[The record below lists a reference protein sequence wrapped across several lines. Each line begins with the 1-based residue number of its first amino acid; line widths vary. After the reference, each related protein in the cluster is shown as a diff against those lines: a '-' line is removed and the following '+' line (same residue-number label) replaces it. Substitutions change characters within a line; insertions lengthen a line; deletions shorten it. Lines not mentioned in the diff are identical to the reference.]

1 MPSFLDSLT
10 QAFTPDVTKNIGE
23 TTRLDPELVTK
34 GLAVVGPLVL
44 GAMAKRAAT
53 PEGLDGLNRLLPP
66 NLGADLGNV
75 LGIVAATSVLTGLFG
90 TGYGAIGSTL
100 DRRLG
105 FKVSSLIPLITP
117 VALAYIARRKA
128 AEKLEPEAL
137 ANTLEEEH
145 QALLATDG
153 ETLSLVRSALEAGDQ
168 ASDLKGRFSP
178 DEWTRIRLAPA
189 AAARMVIQ
197 ASPSS
202 AIGVAKEL
210 DAAAKA
216 ISTAT
221 EIAEPASLIGL
232 AFDTDISKDE
242 VTAIESDRAS
252 TVQIIKDAIGAVSH
266 NIPAELPG
274 YAQFVH
280 NVATKV
286 AEETKEG
293 GFLGI
298 GGTRISK
305 EEQAVLDEIDHL
317 MTAIA

>member
-10 QAFTPDVTKNIGE
+10 QAFTPDVTKNISE
-23 TTRLDPELVTK
+23 TTGLDPGLVTK
-34 GLAVVGPLVL
+34 GLAAVGPLVL

-53 PEGLDGLNRLLPP
+53 PAGLDGLVLPP
-66 NLGADLGNV
+66 DPGADLGNV
-75 LGIVAATSVLTGLFG
+75 LGIVAATSVLNGLFG
-90 TGYGAIGSTL
+90 TGYSAIGSTL

-105 FKVSSLIPLITP
+105 FKVSSLIPLVAPI
-117 VALAYIARRKA
+117 ALAYLAQRKA
-128 AEKLEPEAL
+128 AERLEPEAL
-137 ANTLEEEH
+137 AKMLEEEH
-145 QALLATDG
+145 QALPAKDS
-153 ETLSLVRSALEAGDQ
+153 ETVSLVRSALEAGDL
-168 ASDLKGRFSP
+168 ASDLKGRFSQ

-189 AAARMVIQ
+189 AAARLVIQ

-202 AIGVAKEL
+202 AIGVAKEAG
-210 DAAAKA
+210 AATKA

-232 AFDTDISKDE
+232 AFDTEISKNE

-252 TVQIIKDAIGAVSH
+252 TVQVIKDAISAVSH

-286 AEETKEG
+286 AEEIKEG
-293 GFLGI
+293 GFLGL
-298 GGTRISK
+298 GGTRISR
-305 EEQAVLDEIDHL
+305 EEQAVIDEIDHL